1 MALIFEY
8 EKDLVTGAQPQICH
22 EPNSSIYNYFIREER
37 ALDTHSEHAFGQYD
51 KVTFVDEER
60 HLTTKAVDRIGVVNF
75 PGIGGIGFYRD
86 AYSDYS
92 RVVAPIHVA
101 AQRLS
106 APVLQSVTVED
117 NRLHI
122 IIAPPDNV
130 AYNCY
135 RVVVRQGA
143 FAFEYV
149 VYKTDYPVD
158 LPTVRGSYTC
168 YCIGYD
174 ESTGAVSEPSNEV
187 ELVVTTGNP
196 DWKPYI
202 PSIGDIEQR
211 VSTLEDEIKDYPD
224 EEIHEAIAA
233 VLGGDN
239 NEAN

>member
-1 MALIFEY
+1 MPLRFEY
-8 EKDLVTGAQPQICH
+8 VRDLETGEQPYICH
-22 EPNSSIYNYFIREER
+22 EPNSVIYNYFIREER

-51 KVTFVDEER
+51 NVTFVDEER

-86 AYSDYS
+86 AYSDDS

-101 AQRLS
+101 AQHLR

-122 IIAPPDNV
+122 VIAPPDNI

-135 RVVVRQGA
+135 RVIVRQDA

-149 VYKTDYPVD
+149 VYKTDYHVD
-158 LPTVRGSYTC
+158 LPTVTGAYQC

-174 ESTGAVSEPSNEV
+174 ESTGVVSEPSNEV
-187 ELVVTTGNP
+187 ELVLETGNP

-202 PSIGDIEQR
+202 PSIGDIERR
-211 VSTLEDEIKDYPD
+211 VTYLESDTRSYPD

-233 VLGGDN
+233 VLGGAN